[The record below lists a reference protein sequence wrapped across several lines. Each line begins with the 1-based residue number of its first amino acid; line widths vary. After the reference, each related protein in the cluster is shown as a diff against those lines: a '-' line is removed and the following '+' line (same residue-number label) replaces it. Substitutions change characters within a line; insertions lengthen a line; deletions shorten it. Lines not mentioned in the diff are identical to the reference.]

1 MLSRAKWFACTLITL
16 AVIAGFFIGGL
27 TGVIGAIICFGLGA
41 WYLGSRSKLKI
52 KIKTDHQEV
61 QPILAQPPATPKQPT
76 EVLVTVKEI
85 HAYSPSAIGHVDLA
99 KDQKVDF
106 EVFVHA
112 WLVSET
118 ETPVQIK
125 DAQLQIRNSQGPISA
140 ERIAGDLE
148 KWYLDYDKEESD
160 MWDTHVE
167 RVRER
172 LAELNTTGA
181 LECGMTREGWLHFR
195 VRAISPSEYQSAEVE
210 LYIEDSSSGRHV
222 GSVNTTRYLSGQAQA
237 CDLGDPPHITPLE
250 KPVVGT

>member
-27 TGVIGAIICFGLGA
+27 TGVIGAVICFGLGA
-41 WYLGSRSKLKI
+41 WYLGSRSKLQI
-52 KIKTDHQEV
+52 KPAQQEV
-61 QPILAQPPATPKQPT
+61 QPILAQPLATPKQPT

-85 HAYSPSAIGHVDLA
+85 HAYSPSAIGDVDLA
-99 KDQKVDF
+99 QHRKVDF
-106 EVFVHA
+106 EVFVRA

-125 DAQLQIRNSQGPISA
+125 DAQLQIRNLQGLISA
-140 ERIAGDLE
+140 ERIAGDLD

-172 LAELNTTGA
+172 LVELNTTGA

-195 VRAISPSEYQSAEVE
+195 VWSISPSEYQSAEVE
-210 LYIEDSSSGRHV
+210 LCIEDSSSGRHV

-237 CDLGDPPHITPLE
+237 CELGDPPHITPLE
-250 KPVVGT
+250 KPVVRT